1 MKKLILIT
9 GMILL
14 MSVAPSFGAESAES
28 AVTEYYAACESG
40 NIDSIIQTVD
50 MEYIE
55 AFLAN
60 EEAYRLYLESAIGSA
75 GAGSIEIS
83 NLRFDYMEDNS
94 AALGAVDV
102 RTEAI
107 LVEDGSAAVLENTF
121 VAYVTNKDGD
131 WKVAFTME
139 KGLYEDKLQEAVT
152 SQYILITDEIAADEE
167 LRMGSHYD
175 GEGNPLVDSS
185 EVNMEEAVTDP
196 SQIIENAASGDSSEE
211 AQNTDGPSAEEIE
224 KILDKE
230 EKKSGFGKFIGVI
243 VLLGAIGA
251 GGFIFMKKKK

>member
-1 MKKLILIT
+1 
-9 GMILL
+9 
-14 MSVAPSFGAESAES
+14 MSVAPSFGAESAED
-28 AVTEYYAACESG
+28 AVAEYYAACESG

-60 EEAYRLYLESAIGSA
+60 EEAYRLYLESAYGSA
-75 GAGSIEIS
+75 DANSIVIS

-102 RTEAI
+102 RTEAV
-107 LVEDGSAAVLENTF
+107 LSEDASAVVLENTF

-139 KGLYEDKLQEAVT
+139 KGLYEDRLQEAVT
-152 SQYILITDEIAADEE
+152 SQYVLLTDEIAADEE

-175 GEGNPLVDSS
+175 SEGNPLIDSS
-185 EVNMEEAVTDP
+185 EVDMEEAVTDP
-196 SQIIENAASGDSSEE
+196 GEIIADEGAGTSGEE
-211 AQNTDGPSAEEIE
+211 TQNSDGTSVEDAE
-224 KILDKE
+224 KALDEE
-230 EKKSGFGKFIGVI
+230 EKKSGAGKFIGLAA
-243 VLLGAIGA
+243 LLAAIGA